1 MEISLCPPTPHA
13 HTQTW
18 VGMANMWTIL
28 LPRWNFEM
36 LSSVQIETSRAA
48 IKEKCNPERCT
59 LICLLS
65 LRGFALTSVCHT
77 HVCHRQTFHL
87 VGTAA
92 AHHSCNLPDCPVL
105 SRTHIVPFTP
115 SSSSASLYIC
125 IVVCS
130 HNDRIHSNADPAVLN
145 NKGRQMRGRVVISVH
160 VWMGRNLRWP
170 RSVGY

>member
-1 MEISLCPPTPHA
+1 
-13 HTQTW
+13 
-18 VGMANMWTIL
+18 
-28 LPRWNFEM
+28 M

-77 HVCHRQTFHL
+77 HVRHRQTFHL
-87 VGTAA
+87 AE
-92 AHHSCNLPDCPVL
+92 PQQPVRAVTSWTGRFL
-105 SRTHIVPFTP
+105 SRTHIVPCTP
-115 SSSSASLYIC
+115 SSSSSASLYIC

-130 HNDRIHSNADPAVLN
+130 HNDRIHSNADPVFPN

-160 VWMGRNLRWP
+160 VWMGGGLKMA
-170 RSVGY
+170 SVGRILEGISLSCTRMRVASCRCGA